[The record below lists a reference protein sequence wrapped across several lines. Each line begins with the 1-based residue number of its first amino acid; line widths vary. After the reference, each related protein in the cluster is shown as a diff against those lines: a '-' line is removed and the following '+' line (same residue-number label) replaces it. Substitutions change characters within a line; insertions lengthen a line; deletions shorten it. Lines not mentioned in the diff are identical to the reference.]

1 MMKFEDVQKAL
12 EKDEKWYLVESENM
26 EKNEFHELAFFTK
39 WEDAFHFAT
48 TEPVYK
54 NERYV
59 ISAMYTA
66 DVTDEA
72 VEDLL
77 EDMDESQQELTDE
90 DKERLSI
97 SCGGLY
103 DSFYTKPIEDL
114 SSMSDE
120 EFADYIYSKR
130 YLVEYEYDTF
140 VLSYDL
146 FGVKGEVSFNVFE
159 VEEILSEISDVPGYD
174 DDVDYLISIVK
185 NNEEKVI
192 KYALGLEKDYII
204 KDIEKAGK

>member
-1 MMKFEDVQKAL
+1 MMKFEDVVKEL

-39 WEDAFHFAT
+39 WEDAFYFAT

-72 VEDLL
+72 IEDLL
-77 EDMDESQQELTDE
+77 EDMDESQNKLTDE
-90 DKERLSI
+90 DKEKLSK

-114 SSMSDE
+114 SSVSDE
-120 EFADYIYSKR
+120 EFADYIYGKR
-130 YLVEYEYDTF
+130 YLVEYEYDTIVF
-140 VLSYDL
+140 SYNL
-146 FGVKGEVSFNVFE
+146 FGVKGEFSFDVFE
-159 VEEILSEISDVPGYD
+159 IKDFLDEISDVSED
-174 DDVDYLISIVK
+174 NDDVDYLISIVK
-185 NNEEKVI
+185 KNEEKVI

>member
-12 EKDEKWYLVESENM
+12 EKDEKWFIVESENM
-26 EKNEFHELAFFTK
+26 ERNEFHELAFFPK

-59 ISAMYTA
+59 ISTMSTS
-66 DVTDEA
+66 DVSDEA
-72 VEDLL
+72 IEDLL

-146 FGVKGEVSFNVFE
+146 FGVKGEVSFDVFE

-192 KYALGLEKDYII
+192 KYALGLEKDYVI

>member
-1 MMKFEDVQKAL
+1 MMKFEDVVKEL
-12 EKDEKWYLVESENM
+12 EKDEKWYIVESEDM
-26 EKNEFHELAFFTK
+26 KKNAFHELAFFTK

-59 ISAMYTA
+59 ISAMSTS

-72 VEDLL
+72 IEDLL

-97 SCGGLY
+97 SCGGLF

-114 SSMSDE
+114 DSMTDE
-120 EFADYIYSKR
+120 EFANFIYGKR
-130 YLVEYEYDTF
+130 YLVEYEYDTIVF
-140 VLSYDL
+140 SYNL
-146 FGVKGEVSFNVFE
+146 FGVKGEFSFDVFE
-159 VEEILSEISDVPGYD
+159 VEGFLSEISDVPED
-174 DDVDYLISIVK
+174 NDDVDYLISIVK

-192 KYALGLEKDYII
+192 KYALGSEKDYVI
-204 KDIEKAGK
+204 KEIEKAGR